1 MIACHPARKRPT
13 QLITVVQLSH
23 FFTVQLS
30 RNNDDYLQ
38 LVRDVG
44 APAFYSTV
52 SQHVEKS
59 VQNVTTSY
67 ESEYANVPVSQL
79 PDDSSSNIL
88 LDRIR

>member
-13 QLITVVQLSH
+13 QLITVAQLSH

-30 RNNDDYLQ
+30 RNNDDYLL

-52 SQHVEKS
+52 S
-59 VQNVTTSY
+59 TSY